1 VSPSVGRHLL
11 LSLYF
16 PFLVRVLHVYRI
28 VRGARGC
35 LFKLQIAAAGGPPQ
49 CEMRGSMF
57 ITRQESIL
65 LLFLSSSSWNLPV
78 SSQLGGQRNVCSQ
91 LLKGGNRGKKHCASV
106 DQLASHSRLLVYLS
120 AFLGPEMLMPGL
132 KQRFG

>member
-1 VSPSVGRHLL
+1 VKCVDQCLSP
-11 LSLYF
+11 
-16 PFLVRVLHVYRI
+16 
-28 VRGARGC
+28 
-35 LFKLQIAAAGGPPQ
+35 
-49 CEMRGSMF
+49 
-57 ITRQESIL
+57 RQESFL